1 MVADRHRTQGRL
13 AWGLRNRDGLLGALL
28 AFWAGVVVVRAYG
41 EVTTRPV
48 VQGLVR
54 TWRPPEPDGP
64 LNGPVI
70 DPRGTSLAEELR
82 ARYGIDV
89 PTAAPDAKGP
99 GDGSAP
105 RLVYLT
111 GDQHASGLAPY
122 GPTRGAFGAL
132 ADRHASGLAPYGPTL
147 LVIGPCTQDLVVFVP
162 GVGVVLA
169 APGAIPPTVPALRL
183 AVTPERMF

>member
-122 GPTRGAFGAL
+122 GR
-132 ADRHASGLAPYGPTL
+132 TL